1 MKVYSTRPTARN
13 QAQAPSPGVAWALAR
28 WQAITTRTLAF
39 VLLLLL
45 GLQFLL
51 GMLAN
56 LYVVVPSSHPGSQA
70 TNYFVGVV
78 QGDLWA
84 IAQSSFWLR
93 LHVLLGLVVV
103 LGAIALVVR
112 AVGDRDRA
120 WIILSMLGLLGIIGA
135 GFNGASFMNY
145 GHNLSSLI
153 MSATFL
159 LALIAYMVGLY
170 IRR

>member
-13 QAQAPSPGVAWALAR
+13 QSLTPAPWMAWAVAHWRGATAR
-28 WQAITTRTLAF
+28 SLAF

-70 TNYFVGVV
+70 ANYFVGVF

-84 IAQSSFWLR
+84 IAQSSLWLR
-93 LHVLLGLVVV
+93 LHVLLGLLVF

-112 AVGDRDRA
+112 AVADRDRA
-120 WIILSMLGLLGIIGA
+120 WIILSTLGLLGIIGA

-153 MSATFL
+153 MSVTFL
-159 LALIAYMVGLY
+159 LALIAYLVGLY